1 MGAYTTGADVFGL
14 LLDLGVGPVARMTE
28 ADAEQI
34 IAGLEGEVNGILKA
48 QGYTAVPATGDADR
62 ALLGQQV
69 RMKAAARVYVTLH
82 QPQRSPDW
90 VRTADIDW
98 SEFLNRLRQGQQRL
112 VDQDPAGEDLPFFA
126 VVRHP
131 TRDDYF
137 TNRHGTTDWD
147 E

>member
-1 MGAYTTGADVFGL
+1 MGAYATGAAVFGL
-14 LLDLGVGPVARMTE
+14 LLDLGVGPVTRMTD
-28 ADAEQI
+28 ADVEVI
-34 IAGLEGEVNGILKA
+34 IAGLEAEVDGILKA
-48 QGYTAVPATGDADR
+48 QGYAAVPAVGAADT
-62 ALLGQQV
+62 ALLGQHV

-112 VDQDPAGEDLPFFA
+112 VDQDPAGADLPFFA

-131 TRDDYF
+131 TRDDTF
-137 TNRHGTTDWD
+137 TARRGTTDWD